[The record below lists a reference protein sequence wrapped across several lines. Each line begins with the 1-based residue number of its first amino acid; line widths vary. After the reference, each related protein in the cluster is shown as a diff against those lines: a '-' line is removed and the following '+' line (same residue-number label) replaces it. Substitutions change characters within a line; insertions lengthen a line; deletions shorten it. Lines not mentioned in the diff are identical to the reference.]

1 MSNIPAEFHFFR
13 KTWFQNPVLRS
24 KLNPT
29 RPCEDRP
36 QSAAEE
42 YWVERRG
49 RGIETAG
56 GSHEKTIFQRAAK
69 EDEGDGKS
77 DSQNMYVMVLCR
89 HRCRDNSFQLKISG
103 HLATNMRFIFL
114 ILNQTGISVRI
125 LT

>member
-36 QSAAEE
+36 QSAAKE

-56 GSHEKTIFQRAAK
+56 GSHEKTSFKEQRK
-69 EDEGDGKS
+69 RMRETVKVTPKTCILWS
-77 DSQNMYVMVLCR
+77 YVAI
-89 HRCRDNSFQLKISG
+89 DAEII
-103 HLATNMRFIFL
+103 RF
-114 ILNQTGISVRI
+114 N
-125 LT
+125 